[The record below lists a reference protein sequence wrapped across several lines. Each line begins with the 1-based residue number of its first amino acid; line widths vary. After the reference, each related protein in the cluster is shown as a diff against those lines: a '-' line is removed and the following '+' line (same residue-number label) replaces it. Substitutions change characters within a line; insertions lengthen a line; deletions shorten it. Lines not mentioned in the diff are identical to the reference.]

1 MPTTYESAI
10 DLAAALRRAADAHGR
25 HEKEIG
31 HPDADWPD
39 WYAQYMVD
47 EQSGNSTQA
56 SPGAST

>member
-1 MPTTYESAI
+1 MPATYDSAF
-10 DLAAALRRAADAHGR
+10 DLAAALRRAEDAHGR

-47 EQSGNSTQA
+47 EQSVPSGHTG
-56 SPGAST
+56 PGAST